1 MLSDSAA
8 VSIGLTNINE
18 APTVGDQGFSVD
30 ENAVAGTIVGIVSA
44 SDPDAG
50 DALSYAITAGNES
63 GAFAI
68 DAGTGQVTAQGVL
81 DFETLPDYV
90 LTVSV
95 TDGGLL
101 SDSAAVSIG
110 LTNINEAPTVG
121 DQGFSVDENAVA
133 GTIVGIVS
141 ASDPDAGDA
150 LSYAITAG
158 NESGAFAIDAGTGQV
173 TAQGVL
179 DFETLPDYVL
189 TVSVSDGGLLSD
201 SAAVSIGLTNINE
214 APTVGD
220 QGFSVDENATVGTM
234 VGIVAASD
242 PDAGDALSYAITTG
256 NEAGAFG
263 IDANGMITVESALD
277 FATVS
282 SYELTVS
289 VTDSDL
295 LSDTAAVSIGLTGV
309 NEAPTV
315 GDQGFSV
322 AENAAADTVVGSV
335 AASDPDAGDVLSYA
349 ITSGNEGSAFA
360 IDAGSGEITVQG
372 GLDFEGLN
380 TYALTVSVTD
390 GGLLSNSAAVSIDLT
405 NVNEA
410 PTVGD
415 QGFAINENSAV
426 GSVVGSVAASDP
438 DAGDVLSYAI
448 TSGNE
453 GNAFAI
459 DAGSGEITV
468 QGGLDFE
475 GLNTYALTIQVT
487 DGGLLA
493 DSAAVSIDLTNVNEA
508 PTVGDQGFAISENS
522 AVGSVVGSVAASDP
536 DAGDVLSY
544 AITAGNEG
552 NAFAIDAGSGEITV
566 QGGLDFEGLNS
577 YALTVSVT
585 DGGLLSDSATVSI
598 DLTNV
603 NEAPTVGDQGFAIS
617 ENSAVG
623 SVVGS
628 VAASDPDAGDALSY
642 AITSGNEGNAFAI
655 DAGSGE
661 ITVQGGLDF
670 EGLNTYA
677 LTIQVTDGGL
687 LADSAAVSIDLTN
700 VNEAPTVGDQGF
712 AINENSAIGSV
723 VGSVAASDPDAGDVL
738 SYAITAGNEDDTF
751 AIDANGVITV
761 QGALNFEALPNYALS
776 VQVTDGGLLSDS
788 AVVALNVTTEDIS
801 VISGTPGNDTLVSTA
816 MDETLSGG
824 GGDDTYVYGLGG
836 GDDRIVDSAGV
847 DRLVLG
853 QEADITAFESAGN
866 DLIFS
871 FADGG
876 SVRVADML
884 DGQAVEE
891 LAFSAAPGTVHE
903 LRLGASASRG
913 DDWIVGGAGND
924 DLDGGRGDDWIAGGD
939 GDDII
944 TGGRGSNADRLFGG
958 AGDDNLIGRSGDD
971 ILNGGA
977 GNDLLN
983 GGRGDDLFVFTD
995 GDGAD
1000 RFSSFRAGAGT
1011 DDVIDLTGSSA
1022 VGGFDDVQSIASQAA
1037 NNTVIDLGNGDSITL
1052 LGVDV
1057 GDIHQDDFLF

>member
-1 MLSDSAA
+1 M
-8 VSIGLTNINE
+8 
-18 APTVGDQGFSVD
+18 
-30 ENAVAGTIVGIVSA
+30 
-44 SDPDAG
+44 
-50 DALSYAITAGNES
+50 
-63 GAFAI
+63 
-68 DAGTGQVTAQGVL
+68 
-81 DFETLPDYV
+81 
-90 LTVSV
+90 

-101 SDSAAVSIG
+101 A
-110 LTNINEAPTVG
+110 
-121 DQGFSVDENAVA
+121 
-133 GTIVGIVS
+133 
-141 ASDPDAGDA
+141 
-150 LSYAITAG
+150 
-158 NESGAFAIDAGTGQV
+158 
-173 TAQGVL
+173 
-179 DFETLPDYVL
+179 
-189 TVSVSDGGLLSD
+189 
-201 SAAVSIGLTNINE
+201 
-214 APTVGD
+214 
-220 QGFSVDENATVGTM
+220 
-234 VGIVAASD
+234 
-242 PDAGDALSYAITTG
+242 
-256 NEAGAFG
+256 
-263 IDANGMITVESALD
+263 
-277 FATVS
+277 
-282 SYELTVS
+282 
-289 VTDSDL
+289 
-295 LSDTAAVSIGLTGV
+295 
-309 NEAPTV
+309 
-315 GDQGFSV
+315 
-322 AENAAADTVVGSV
+322 
-335 AASDPDAGDVLSYA
+335 
-349 ITSGNEGSAFA
+349 
-360 IDAGSGEITVQG
+360 
-372 GLDFEGLN
+372 
-380 TYALTVSVTD
+380 
-390 GGLLSNSAAVSIDLT
+390 NSAAVSIDLT

-415 QGFAINENSAV
+415 QGFAISENSAV
-426 GSVVGSVAASDP
+426 GTVVGSVAASDP
-438 DAGDVLSYAI
+438 DAGDALSYAI

-475 GLNTYALTIQVT
+475 GLAALTVSVTDGGLLSDSAAVSIDLTNVNEAPTVGDQGFAISENSAVGTVVGSVAASDPDAGDALSYAITAGNEGNAFAIDAGSGEITVQGGLDFEGLNTDYALTIQVT

-522 AVGSVVGSVAASDP
+522 AVG
-536 DAGDVLSY
+536 
-544 AITAGNEG
+544 T
-552 NAFAIDAGSGEITV
+552 
-566 QGGLDFEGLNS
+566 
-577 YALTVSVT
+577 
-585 DGGLLSDSATVSI
+585 
-598 DLTNV
+598 
-603 NEAPTVGDQGFAIS
+603 
-617 ENSAVG
+617 
-623 SVVGS
+623 VVGS

-642 AITSGNEGNAFAI
+642 AITAGNEGNAFAI

-761 QGALNFEALPNYALS
+761 QGALNFEALPSYALS

-1000 RFSSFRAGAGT
+1000 RFSRARFELSES
-1011 DDVIDLTGSSA
+1011 V
-1022 VGGFDDVQSIASQAA
+1022 
-1037 NNTVIDLGNGDSITL
+1037 
-1052 LGVDV
+1052 
-1057 GDIHQDDFLF
+1057 

>member
-1 MLSDSAA
+1 MAETWDLTSTQANLDSISTSSAPSLVIPDNAAITDTITVSSRLQIDHIEVDLDLSHSWIGDLVVTLTSPDDTTSVLVNRPGVSPTSMWGSSQDNIDFTLTSTHHWGETGAGTWTLA
-8 VSIGLTNINE
+8 VSDLVGGDSGVLNSWTLRLLGDSLTDDNTYVYTDE
-18 APTVGDQGFSVD
+18 FSTFT
-30 ENAVAGTIVGIVSA
+30 G
-44 SDPDAG
+44 AG
-50 DALSYAITAGNES
+50 DAARRVLNDSGGIDTLNAAAVTSDSIIDLNPGANGVLAGNSLAIASGTVIENAHAGDGNDLLIGNSSDNSLHSGRGDDVLSGGGGNDYLVGGSGDDVLSGGDGDDYFDAGS
-63 GAFAI
+63 GANRFVVG
-68 DAGTGQVTAQGVL
+68 AGEAN
-81 DFETLPDYV
+81 D
-90 LTVSV
+90 
-95 TDGGLL
+95 
-101 SDSAAVSIG
+101 
-110 LTNINEAPTVG
+110 TN
-121 DQGFSVDENAVA
+121 
-133 GTIVGIVS
+133 
-141 ASDPDAGDA
+141 
-150 LSYAITAG
+150 
-158 NESGAFAIDAGTGQV
+158 
-173 TAQGVL
+173 
-179 DFETLPDYVL
+179 
-189 TVSVSDGGLLSD
+189 SVSDNVFSTDILQFVSGIGLSD
-201 SAAVSIGLTNINE
+201 VGFGQSSNDLTISLSETHGGGAVTVYDFFAAGGAQRIDTIEFDG
-214 APTVGD
+214 G
-220 QGFSVDENATVGTM
+220 ATVLN
-234 VGIVAASD
+234 VSN
-242 PDAGDALSYAITTG
+242 YAQ
-256 NEAGAFG
+256 
-263 IDANGMITVESALD
+263 
-277 FATVS
+277 
-282 SYELTVS
+282 
-289 VTDSDL
+289 
-295 LSDTAAVSIGLTGV
+295 LSDFQQPGV
-309 NEAPTV
+309 NESPTV

-322 AENAAADTVVGSV
+322 AENAAADTVVG
-335 AASDPDAGDVLSYA
+335 
-349 ITSGNEGSAFA
+349 
-360 IDAGSGEITVQG
+360 TVTA
-372 GLDFEGLN
+372 N
-380 TYALTVSVTD
+380 
-390 GGLLSNSAAVSIDLT
+390 
-405 NVNEA
+405 
-410 PTVGD
+410 
-415 QGFAINENSAV
+415 
-426 GSVVGSVAASDP
+426 
-438 DAGDVLSYAI
+438 
-448 TSGNE
+448 
-453 GNAFAI
+453 
-459 DAGSGEITV
+459 
-468 QGGLDFE
+468 
-475 GLNTYALTIQVT
+475 
-487 DGGLLA
+487 
-493 DSAAVSIDLTNVNEA
+493 
-508 PTVGDQGFAISENS
+508 
-522 AVGSVVGSVAASDP
+522 DP

-544 AITAGNEG
+544 AITA
-552 NAFAIDAGSGEITV
+552 
-566 QGGLDFEGLNS
+566 
-577 YALTVSVT
+577 
-585 DGGLLSDSATVSI
+585 
-598 DLTNV
+598 
-603 NEAPTVGDQGFAIS
+603 
-617 ENSAVG
+617 
-623 SVVGS
+623 
-628 VAASDPDAGDALSY
+628 
-642 AITSGNEGNAFAI
+642 GNEGNAFAI

-761 QGALNFEALPNYALS
+761 QGALNFEALPSYALS

>member
-1 MLSDSAA
+1 M
-8 VSIGLTNINE
+8 
-18 APTVGDQGFSVD
+18 
-30 ENAVAGTIVGIVSA
+30 
-44 SDPDAG
+44 
-50 DALSYAITAGNES
+50 
-63 GAFAI
+63 
-68 DAGTGQVTAQGVL
+68 
-81 DFETLPDYV
+81 
-90 LTVSV
+90 
-95 TDGGLL
+95 
-101 SDSAAVSIG
+101 
-110 LTNINEAPTVG
+110 
-121 DQGFSVDENAVA
+121 
-133 GTIVGIVS
+133 
-141 ASDPDAGDA
+141 
-150 LSYAITAG
+150 
-158 NESGAFAIDAGTGQV
+158 
-173 TAQGVL
+173 
-179 DFETLPDYVL
+179 
-189 TVSVSDGGLLSD
+189 
-201 SAAVSIGLTNINE
+201 
-214 APTVGD
+214 
-220 QGFSVDENATVGTM
+220 
-234 VGIVAASD
+234 
-242 PDAGDALSYAITTG
+242 
-256 NEAGAFG
+256 
-263 IDANGMITVESALD
+263 
-277 FATVS
+277 
-282 SYELTVS
+282 
-289 VTDSDL
+289 
-295 LSDTAAVSIGLTGV
+295 SIGLTGV
-309 NEAPTV
+309 NAPTV

-761 QGALNFEALPNYALS
+761 QGALNFEALPSYALS

>member
-1 MLSDSAA
+1 M
-8 VSIGLTNINE
+8 
-18 APTVGDQGFSVD
+18 
-30 ENAVAGTIVGIVSA
+30 
-44 SDPDAG
+44 
-50 DALSYAITAGNES
+50 SYAITAGNES

-81 DFETLPDYV
+81 DFETLPDY
-90 LTVSV
+90 
-95 TDGGLL
+95 G
-101 SDSAAVSIG
+101 
-110 LTNINEAPTVG
+110 
-121 DQGFSVDENAVA
+121 
-133 GTIVGIVS
+133 
-141 ASDPDAGDA
+141 
-150 LSYAITAG
+150 
-158 NESGAFAIDAGTGQV
+158 
-173 TAQGVL
+173 
-179 DFETLPDYVL
+179 L

-289 VTDSDL
+289 VTDSGL

-309 NEAPTV
+309 NESPTV

-322 AENAAADTVVGSV
+322 AENAAADTVVG
-335 AASDPDAGDVLSYA
+335 
-349 ITSGNEGSAFA
+349 
-360 IDAGSGEITVQG
+360 TVTA
-372 GLDFEGLN
+372 N
-380 TYALTVSVTD
+380 
-390 GGLLSNSAAVSIDLT
+390 
-405 NVNEA
+405 
-410 PTVGD
+410 
-415 QGFAINENSAV
+415 
-426 GSVVGSVAASDP
+426 
-438 DAGDVLSYAI
+438 
-448 TSGNE
+448 
-453 GNAFAI
+453 
-459 DAGSGEITV
+459 
-468 QGGLDFE
+468 
-475 GLNTYALTIQVT
+475 
-487 DGGLLA
+487 
-493 DSAAVSIDLTNVNEA
+493 
-508 PTVGDQGFAISENS
+508 
-522 AVGSVVGSVAASDP
+522 DP

-552 NAFAIDAGSGEITV
+552 NDTFAIDAGSGVITV
-566 QGGLDFEGLNS
+566 QGGLDFE
-577 YALTVSVT
+577 
-585 DGGLLSDSATVSI
+585 
-598 DLTNV
+598 
-603 NEAPTVGDQGFAIS
+603 
-617 ENSAVG
+617 
-623 SVVGS
+623 
-628 VAASDPDAGDALSY
+628 
-642 AITSGNEGNAFAI
+642 
-655 DAGSGE
+655 
-661 ITVQGGLDF
+661 
-670 EGLNTYA
+670 
-677 LTIQVTDGGL
+677 
-687 LADSAAVSIDLTN
+687 
-700 VNEAPTVGDQGF
+700 
-712 AINENSAIGSV
+712 
-723 VGSVAASDPDAGDVL
+723 
-738 SYAITAGNEDDTF
+738 
-751 AIDANGVITV
+751 
-761 QGALNFEALPNYALS
+761 ALPSYALS